1 MVNCSEKLPTE
12 KFYEKLNKYESSSEL
27 CETYIDNIDPAYRSY
42 ENFIKLCGMLV
53 KFLSD
58 KHSKDKKSETRCNRC
73 YLLNYWIYEKLNNI
87 PNYQSEKKLVLFAN
101 LKLIWDKVLESLEY
115 PKENRCELDPRIFLD
130 TGWEAKKAF
139 YESCENYK
147 EIKLRSKSKKS
158 QCHTYRN
165 YFEEKLSKYSNLD
178 KSSLEEKIKEC
189 SKRYKRS
196 INCNQQIDF
205 TALIDNEKVSIVAN
219 PKQSVEEKSFL
230 SKIQAILTQPG
241 GLQRL
246 SSPQTLIKLI
256 DNIRGSNNSQ
266 STTLST
272 RLITISCSVLGIL
285 FLLYFWYKFTPYGAV
300 IRIIVRK
307 IKRYRYKRRQKKS
320 EKLLADK
327 LKSKENNSHYISY
340 SAE

>member
-27 CETYIDNIDPAYRSY
+27 CGRYIDNIDSAYRSD
-42 ENFIKLCGMLV
+42 ENFIKLCGILV
-53 KFLSD
+53 KFLND
-58 KHSKDKKSETRCNRC
+58 KHSKGKKGETRCNRC
-73 YLLNYWIYEKLNNI
+73 YLLNYWIYEKLNNL

-101 LKLIWDKVLESLEY
+101 LKLIWDKVVEHLEY

-130 TGWEAKKAF
+130 TEWEAKKAF

-147 EIKLRSKSKKS
+147 EIKLRSKLKES

-165 YFEEKLSKYSNLD
+165 YIEEKLSKYSNLD
-178 KSSLEEKIKEC
+178 KSSLEEKIKDC
-189 SKRYKRS
+189 SKTYKRS
-196 INCNQQIDF
+196 TNCNKQIDF
-205 TALIDNEKVSIVAN
+205 TELIDNDKVSTLSN

-246 SSPQTLIKLI
+246 SSPQTLMKLI
-256 DNIRGSNNSQ
+256 DNIRGSNNSP

-272 RLITISCSVLGIL
+272 RLITIACSVLGIL
-285 FLLYFWYKFTPYGAV
+285 FLLYFWYMFTPYGAV
-300 IRIIVRK
+300 IRIIVGK
-307 IKRYRYKRRQKKS
+307 IKKFRYKRRQKKAK
-320 EKLLADK
+320 KLLADK
-327 LKSKENNSHYISY
+327 SKSKENNSHYISY
-340 SAE
+340 NAE